1 MMSESQRSVGLQ
13 QIPDAAGPSGV
24 TPFSIQGTMAKFLW
38 TMILMV
44 GCAQAQVAAPAAS
57 YPTSDDTA
65 AQPTAAAADG
75 MSPVSELAGK
85 VGLVRG
91 VLKRLDPIHDQLL
104 IHAFGGGD
112 IRIAFDAR
120 TQLLPENTGMHLMSL
135 PAGSVVSVDTVI
147 DNGKL
152 FARAVRT
159 SPSNAVELNGQ
170 VVRYDAAK
178 SQLTLRYPMSPKS
191 VALRITS
198 GTVIVNRGQPGS
210 PQDLSAGMLVRVQ
223 FSPAQSMA
231 NNSVANN
238 NVANNVEIL
247 AERGNS
253 FTFEGRIV
261 AVDLRARVLALSN
274 DSDQAVRELAI
285 GSLDTTSLRLLREGA
300 DVSIQ
305 DEFDGDRYNVRT
317 VTLVSRNP

>member
-1 MMSESQRSVGLQ
+1 
-13 QIPDAAGPSGV
+13 
-24 TPFSIQGTMAKFLW
+24 MAKLLW
-38 TMILMV
+38 TIILMA

-57 YPTSDDTA
+57 PATSSPASDDTGA
-65 AQPTAAAADG
+65 RPAAAVPDG
-75 MSPVSELAGK
+75 LFPVRELGGK
-85 VGLVRG
+85 VSLVRG

-120 TQLLPENTGMHLMSL
+120 TQLLPETTGKHLISL
-135 PAGSVVSVDTVI
+135 PVGSVVSVDTVI

-159 SPSNAVELNGQ
+159 GTSNAIELNGQ

-178 SQLTLRYPMSPKS
+178 SQLTLRDPMSPKS
-191 VALRITS
+191 VSLRITPS
-198 GTVIVNRGQPGS
+198 TTVVNRGQPAS

-223 FSPAQSMA
+223 FSSGQ
-231 NNSVANN
+231 SVAK
-238 NVANNVEIL
+238 NVEIL

-261 AVDLRARVLALSN
+261 AVDLRTRVLSLSN
-274 DSDQAVRELAI
+274 DSDQMVRELAI
-285 GSLDTTSLRLLREGA
+285 GSLDNASLRLLREGA
-300 DVSIQ
+300 DVNIQ
-305 DEFDGDRYNVRT
+305 ADFDGDRYNART
-317 VTLVSRNP
+317 VTLVPRNPSDL